1 MSKGERMS
9 QEQRAKLSAANRGNP
24 KVIAANRIRRAKM
37 SAAMLGRKH
46 TAETRAKL
54 RGNQNARGNRGRKLS
69 AEHRAAISAALRGSP
84 KVIAAN
90 NQPERR
96 AAIAAALR
104 RPEVRAKRVASNKGK
119 HRELLA
125 AWRPIAI
132 VASKNAPVKGECWVC
147 LEPATEYDH
156 LIPRGRSGWD
166 DPGNTLPCC
175 TFHNR
180 AKGQRDPAQWFAH
193 LGLPMDEAFAAL
205 FQPVAA

>member
-69 AEHRAAISAALRGSP
+69 AEH
-84 KVIAAN
+84 
-90 NQPERR
+90 R

-193 LGLPMDEAFAAL
+193 LGLPMD
-205 FQPVAA
+205 